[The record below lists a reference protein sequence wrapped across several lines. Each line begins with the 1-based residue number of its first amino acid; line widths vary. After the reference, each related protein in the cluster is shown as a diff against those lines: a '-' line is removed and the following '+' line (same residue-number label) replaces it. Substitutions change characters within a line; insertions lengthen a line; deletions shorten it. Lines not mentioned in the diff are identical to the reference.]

1 MDGKE
6 NIFETEKVMKTLLIK
21 TRAMPLKC
29 CLEDNLYPRSDCV

>member
-21 TRAMPLKC
+21 NACDAVKVLLGRQFIAS
-29 CLEDNLYPRSDCV
+29 E